1 MDISHLFEQI
11 KTTDHDSAFGCTFI
25 DMQFQSECRRGYKLV
40 FILFKCKMC
49 GKSSSITKE
58 KDVPENNY
66 LPINKAVVSGSLSV
80 GM

>member
-1 MDISHLFEQI
+1 
-11 KTTDHDSAFGCTFI
+11 
-25 DMQFQSECRRGYKLV
+25 MQFQSECRRGYKSV
-40 FILFKCKMC
+40 FIFKCKMC
-49 GKSSSITKE
+49 GKSSSITTE

>member
-25 DMQFQSECRRGYKLV
+25 DMQFQSECRRGYKSV
-40 FILFKCKMC
+40 FIFKRKMC
-49 GKSSSITKE
+49 GKSSSITTG